1 MSAPNREDLLEP
13 EKSTVAVIMG
23 GGAGK
28 RLYPLTKMRSKPA
41 VPFGGKYRLVDIPIS
56 NCLNSGIRHI
66 YVLTQFNSA
75 SLHKHIKLTYRFDN
89 FSKGY
94 VEILAAQQTPS
105 SEQWY
110 QGTADAVRQ
119 NLRYITEEGFP
130 YVLILSGD
138 QLYRID
144 FEAMLRQHVETGAD
158 ITIAAMPVGPEETG
172 RLGILQVDA
181 EKRIVR
187 FFEKPQSAA
196 ELDGLE
202 VPEAA
207 LATLGLGAK
216 APAYLASMGIYI
228 FNRERL
234 MESLHNDF
242 PDFGHDILP
251 RVIKDCRVLAYP
263 YKGYW
268 EDIGTIKSFFDANL
282 ALTDV
287 LPRFNFFDTRSP
299 IYTHARALPASKLN
313 GGRFQRTLI
322 SDGCIVDDSRLERCV
337 VGVRSIIAPGC
348 DIRDTVMLG
357 ADAYESAG
365 SIARHAAEGLPPIG
379 IGPGCRIRRAII
391 DKNARIGA
399 GAVITPDNKPAAFDS
414 ENYCIRDGIVVIP
427 KDAVIPAGSV
437 L

>member
-1 MSAPNREDLLEP
+1 MMPEDRIGP
-13 EKSTVAVIMG
+13 DKSTLAVIMG

-56 NCLNSGIRHI
+56 NCLNSGIKHI

-89 FSKGY
+89 FSKGF

-119 NLRYITEEGFP
+119 NLRDITEDGFP
-130 YVLILSGD
+130 HILILSGD

-144 FEAMLRQHVETGAD
+144 FEAMLRQHVDTGAD
-158 ITIAAMPVGPEETG
+158 ITIAAMPVGREETG
-172 RLGILQVDA
+172 RLGILQADA
-181 EKRIVR
+181 AKRIVR
-187 FFEKPQSAA
+187 FVEKPQTEA
-196 ELDGLE
+196 ELAGLE

-207 LATLGLGAK
+207 RAPLGIGGQG
-216 APAYLASMGIYI
+216 PAYLASMGIYN
-228 FNRERL
+228 FSRERL
-234 MESLHNDF
+234 IESLRNELT
-242 PDFGHDILP
+242 DFGHDIIP
-251 RVIKDCRVLAYP
+251 RAIKDCLVLAYP

-287 LPRFNFFDTRSP
+287 LPRFNFFDTQAP
-299 IYTHARALPASKLN
+299 IHTHARALPASKLN
-313 GGRFQRTLI
+313 GGQFQHTLI

-337 VGVRSIIAPGC
+337 VGVRSTIAPGC
-348 DIRDTVMLG
+348 DIRETVIMG
-357 ADAYESAG
+357 ADAYESAE
-365 SIARHAAEGLPPIG
+365 SIARHAAKGIPPVG
-379 IGPGCRIRRAII
+379 IGRGCRIRRAII

-399 GAVITPDNKPAAFDS
+399 DSVITPDNKPADFDS
-414 ENYCIRDGIVVIP
+414 ENFCVREGIVVIP